1 MSMNGSTLLPTDPS
15 VHQPVIDD
23 REPPVRRKMF
33 FYDRIKILVL
43 MAHLHRLLQTSH
55 QKTDIPL
62 MTWGEALRD
71 QLRAKW
77 WVLILAGLEVIRQI
91 HNIISEHSRPWQ
103 PVLAEEGVRWLGAAD
118 EPDEAVHP
126 VGAWRGW

>member
-1 MSMNGSTLLPTDPS
+1 
-15 VHQPVIDD
+15 
-23 REPPVRRKMF
+23 MF

-43 MAHLHRLLQTSH
+43 IAIVIGLATSH

-62 MTWGEALRD
+62 MSWGEALRD

-91 HNIISEHSRPWQ
+91 HNLISEHWALQ
-103 PVLAEEGVRWLGAAD
+103 PVLAEEGASAA
-118 EPDEAVHP
+118 
-126 VGAWRGW
+126 GNGR